1 MNDHN
6 SSGPGNWD
14 APHVAVVFIH
24 GVGEQERGDTLMNFA
39 SPIVRW
45 MTSRLAD
52 KFVTQF
58 GTSEPKLESYPREG
72 GRRAYSR
79 LTVGDHRFELTEAHW
94 ATAFRPLPNDLLIR
108 WAFWFLP
115 LMWWWNLTHFVRD
128 ILAHPGCRRI
138 GWWHTIYDFVHALLL
153 AVIFI
158 PGVLLGIL
166 LIALLW
172 LTDSIPLP
180 NVIPNAVASALKGVM
195 NFIVE
200 GIGDIAAY
208 MEDPARRDAIRQVVE
223 DILGEYQSNSSCSK
237 ILVLAHSQGTVVA
250 YDVLSGAPQTFNKCD
265 TLINIGS
272 VLSPVQRMYRDH
284 RVFQSR
290 LQQPLR
296 WIFMYAR
303 YDPGPG
309 GPLSDWFQPEPDSQD
324 VDPLQILVDNR
335 DTIIEDH
342 VTYSTNYGQVISL
355 IVDEMFRDLGSD
367 SPYFRDGRQD
377 EIDFNER
384 RQRVGQLAFGRTLT
398 YVILAY
404 VFGFFVWAAVSNA
417 TPATSMLNG
426 LIQINGI
433 KQTFGQSVKILYR
446 VPSAEDGSITV
457 VPLKQIE
464 AAGGPS
470 AFKTDRTGYVVAV
483 TDENDQPIIVP
494 RSRHRVLE
502 AKAQSGA
509 WTYATDEANLR
520 TGIGNLVVWKSGFR
534 YLVIPAFFAIL
545 LGLGLFILFRLYRDI
560 IWKSRYD
567 RWHKRRHREYREWR
581 QAQP

>member
-1 MNDHN
+1 MNDQRH
-6 SSGPGNWD
+6 SGPGKWD
-14 APHVAVVFIH
+14 DPHVAVVFIH

-45 MTSRLAD
+45 LNSCLAK
-52 KFVTQF
+52 KFVNEF
-58 GTSEPKLESYPREG
+58 GTAEPKLESYPREG
-72 GRRAYSR
+72 GQRGYVRIT
-79 LTVGDHRFELTEAHW
+79 LGDHRFELTEAHW
-94 ATAFRPLPNDLLIR
+94 ATAFRPMPNDLLIR
-108 WAFWFLP
+108 WAFRFLP
-115 LMWWWNLTHFVRD
+115 RMWWWNLTHFVRD
-128 ILAHPGCRRI
+128 ILVHPGRRRV
-138 GWWHTIYDFVHALLL
+138 GWWHTLYDFVHSLLL
-153 AVIFI
+153 TMVFL
-158 PGVLLGIL
+158 PGLLLGML
-166 LIALLW
+166 LIVLLW

-208 MEDPARRDAIRQVVE
+208 MEDPARRDAIRQVIE
-223 DILGEYQSNSSCSK
+223 DILCEYQSNDSCSR
-237 ILVLAHSQGTVVA
+237 IIVLAHSQGTVVS
-250 YDVLSGAPQTFNKCD
+250 YDVLSGAPQKYPKCK

-272 VLSPVQRMYRDH
+272 VLSPVQRMYSNH

-309 GPLSDWFQPEPDSQD
+309 GPLSDWFLPVPGSQD
-324 VDPLQILVDNR
+324 ADPCQILVDNR

-355 IVDEMFRDLGSD
+355 IVDEMFYDLGSD

-404 VFGFFVWAAVSNA
+404 VFGFFVWASISNA

-446 VPSAEDGSITV
+446 VPSAEDGSITF
-457 VPLKQIE
+457 VPLTQIE
-464 AAGGPS
+464 ASGDSS

-483 TDENDQPIIVP
+483 TDENDEPLIVP
-494 RSRHRVLE
+494 RSRHRVGQTKE
-502 AKAQSGA
+502 ESGP
-509 WTYATDEANLR
+509 WRYTTDEANLR
-520 TGIGNLVVWKSGFR
+520 TGIGNLVVWSPVFR
-534 YLVIPAFFAIL
+534 YLVMPAFFAIL
-545 LGLGLFILFRLYRDI
+545 VGLGLFILFRLYRDI
-560 IWKSRYD
+560 IWKSMYD
-567 RWHKRRHREYREWR
+567 GWHKQRHREYREWR

>member
-200 GIGDIAAY
+200 GIGDIAVY

-296 WIFMYAR
+296 WIFGYAR

-446 VPSAEDGSITV
+446 VPSAEDGSITF

-494 RSRHRVLE
+494 RSRHRVLA

-520 TGIGNLVVWKSGFR
+520 TGIGNLVV
-534 YLVIPAFFAIL
+534 
-545 LGLGLFILFRLYRDI
+545 
-560 IWKSRYD
+560 
-567 RWHKRRHREYREWR
+567 
-581 QAQP
+581 